1 MRASGR
7 LLATMTVTTGS
18 PVQCSPRNREPGA
31 RPRHV
36 GVAAVGVEYLLLASP
51 QCGFDA
57 GIKWLCAS
65 SWAALL
71 LLLAG
76 AGRLVVG

>member
-7 LLATMTVTTGS
+7 FLATMTVTTGS
-18 PVQCSPRNREPGA
+18 RSSVRRGIGTDA
-31 RPRHV
+31 RPSHV
-36 GVAAVGVEYLLLASP
+36 GVVAVRVEYLLLASP

-57 GIKWLCAS
+57 GIKWLCAR

-76 AGRLVVG
+76 AGRLVVV